1 MTPDQ
6 WNTLRR
12 CARGENLPTVPVA
25 LIVDSPWIPGYLG
38 LSTLD
43 YLFAPDV
50 WLEANLG
57 VIREFPNIIFLPGFW
72 AEIGM
77 GAEPSAFG
85 CKTLFYPDKTPQVL
99 PLAERW
105 ETLPELDEP
114 NPQTDGFLP
123 YLLTLYRRARL
134 RLNDA
139 GHDVRIVAA
148 RGPLT
153 LATHLVGVSEF
164 LMGIKTDPAKAHR
177 LLDVLSR
184 FIVRWLEAQAE
195 AAGPTVQGIMVLD
208 DITGFLSPA
217 DFQTFALPYLQQIF
231 RAFPEALKIF
241 HNDTNNVVPYRFLRD
256 IPVDIF
262 NFTHLQSLARA
273 RELCGPDICLMGNIP
288 PLDVLAQG
296 TPEQVADAVL
306 TAKNSLSNTTRW
318 LLSAGGGVSPGTPGT
333 NIHALSEAAAK
344 LGPVVAG

>member
-1 MTPDQ
+1 MTAVQ
-6 WNTLRR
+6 WEILCR
-12 CARGENLPTVPVA
+12 CARGEVLPHVPVA

-50 WLEANLG
+50 WLDANLR
-57 VIREFPNIIFLPGFW
+57 VIREFPDLIFLPGCW

-99 PLAERW
+99 PLAETW
-105 ETLPELDEP
+105 EALPELAEP
-114 NPQTDGFLP
+114 NPETDGFLP
-123 YLLTLYRRARL
+123 YLLTLYRRARPKL
-134 RLNDA
+134 AEA
-139 GHDVRIVAA
+139 GHDVRMVAA

-164 LMGIKTDPAKAHR
+164 LMGIKTDPEKAHR
-177 LLDVLSR
+177 LLQTLSR
-184 FIVRWLEAQAE
+184 FIIHWLEAQAA
-195 AAGPTVQGIMVLD
+195 AAGPAVQGIMVLD
-208 DITGFLSPA
+208 DITGFLSPR

-241 HNDTNNVVPYRFLRD
+241 HNDTNNVVPYPFLRE

-262 NFTHLQSLARA
+262 NFTHLQPLNRV

-296 TPEQVADAVL
+296 APEQVAQAV
-306 TAKNSLSNTTRW
+306 AAARASLPDPRRW
-318 LLSAGGGVSPGTPGT
+318 LLSAGGGVSPGTPGA
-333 NIHALSEAAAK
+333 NLQALAQAAAR
-344 LGPVVAG
+344 L